1 MNSSIDNVLSIASYL
16 RSKSSP
22 SMSDGHASRQPAVAA
37 PAPRRPRRPRAE
49 SMQDVHE
56 DDLVERA
63 TMGDLDAAAELR
75 ARYIGAMRRAARVIL
90 VDEREAARAADGA
103 LEEALSGWPPER
115 GRVDRWLLRLARR
128 AAVARRKSLWGLGE
142 PHEPQRR
149 RTSRH
154 ESSN

>member
-22 SMSDGHASRQPAVAA
+22 S
-37 PAPRRPRRPRAE
+37 
-49 SMQDVHE
+49 
-56 DDLVERA
+56 
-63 TMGDLDAAAELR
+63 
-75 ARYIGAMRRAARVIL
+75 
-90 VDEREAARAADGA
+90 
-103 LEEALSGWPPER
+103 
-115 GRVDRWLLRLARR
+115 LRLARR